1 MYLLYLDEAG
11 VSNGW
16 NKQKSFVIAGIA
28 VHEGKIYE
36 LSKQIDTLQKKY
48 FPRILIPI
56 EFHAHDI
63 RQFKNHFRNIEPEVR
78 TKILKEIY
86 SVIGN
91 CTFPDLI
98 IFATTIDITAVV
110 DETKVLEQVFED
122 VCEKFNSF
130 LMHQFKYK
138 NKPSKGLLLIDRN
151 REEIYRHLV
160 NEFKKKTSHG
170 YLGNIVDIPYFAR
183 CNQTRMLQLADFV
196 ASAVFQYYE
205 HDDDSYLKII
215 FPRIYQGLLSW
226 EPKLALGFAHII
238 DDYKK
243 CNCLVCSE
251 RKKKKK
257 YRK

>member
-1 MYLLYLDEAG
+1 MYLLYLDESG
-11 VSNGW
+11 VSNSW
-16 NKQKSFVIAGIA
+16 DKQKSFVIAGVA

-36 LSKQIDTLQKKY
+36 LSNQIDILQKKY
-48 FPRILIPI
+48 FPRISIPI

-63 RQFKNHFRNIEPEVR
+63 RQVKHHFRNVEPETR
-78 TKILKEIY
+78 TEILKKIY

-91 CTFPDLI
+91 CNFPDLI
-98 IFATTIDITAVV
+98 VFATTIDITAVD
-110 DETKVLEQVFED
+110 DETKVLKKVFED

-138 NKPSKGLLLIDRN
+138 QKPSKGLLLIDKN

-205 HDDDSYLKII
+205 HNDDTYLKSIS
-215 FPRIYQGLLSW
+215 PCIYQGLPDW
-226 EPKLALGFAHII
+226 KPKFSLGFAHII
-238 DDYKK
+238 DDFKK

-251 RKKKKK
+251 RKKRKKH
-257 YRK
+257 RK